1 MKYIKDH
8 ENLDQKN
15 VLLRLDL
22 NVPLK
27 NGIITDQTRIDK
39 ILPIINFLLSK
50 NSRIIVVSHVGR
62 PKGGK
67 KSDLSMKPIC
77 EYLEKKINKKIKLI
91 SDDIFQ
97 LEKDNLFEEKF
108 DEIICLENIRFNKEE
123 EKNDPSFAKQ
133 LASLADLFVND
144 AFSCSHRA
152 HTSISKIT
160 EFLPSFAGLQLEAE
174 LNALKKV
181 TSEIKK
187 PITCIIG
194 GSKISSKIGIIK
206 NLIPKFN
213 NIIIVGGMANN
224 ILNHKGNQ
232 IGKSFKEEN
241 CEKIIEEIFEISKQ
255 HSCSITYPIDVLV
268 GKNLNSVSK
277 AKKLNEID
285 ENDIILDIGPKTID
299 AIKKGIEN
307 SETVLWNGPAG
318 YFENPNFGN
327 GSYEIARAII
337 KKNKSKSIYSVVGGG
352 DTIALINEIKAIKDF
367 NFVSTAGGAF
377 LEYLEGKDLP
387 GIKALN

>member
-1 MKYIKDH
+1 MKYIKDN
-8 ENLDQKN
+8 ENLYQKN

-50 NSRIIVVSHVGR
+50 NSKIIVVSHVGR
-62 PKGGK
+62 PNGK
-67 KSDLSMKPIC
+67 KNSELSMKPIC

-91 SDDIFQ
+91 SDDIFK
-97 LEKDNLFEEKF
+97 LEKDDLFSEEF
-108 DEIICLENIRFNKEE
+108 DEIICLENIRFYEKE
-123 EKNDPSFAKQ
+123 EKNDASMAKQ
-133 LASLADLFVND
+133 LAGLADLFVND

-152 HTSISKIT
+152 HTSVSKIT
-160 EFLPSFAGLQLEAE
+160 EFLPSFAGLQLQAE

-194 GSKISSKIGIIK
+194 GSKISTKIGIIK

-232 IGKSFKEEN
+232 IGKSIKEEN
-241 CEKIIEEIFEISKQ
+241 CEKIIEEIFKISKQ

-268 GKNLNSVSK
+268 GKNLNGESK
-277 AKKLNEID
+277 IKELNEIGED
-285 ENDIILDIGPKTID
+285 DLILDIGPKTIN
-299 AIKKGIEN
+299 AIKKLVEN

-318 YFENPNFGN
+318 YFENPNFAK
-327 GSYEIARAII
+327 GSYEIAKAII
-337 KKNKSKSIYSVVGGG
+337 KKNKNKSIYSVVGGG

-387 GIKALN
+387 GIKALS

>member
-1 MKYIKDH
+1 MKYIKNH

-27 NGIITDQTRIDK
+27 NGVITDQTRIDK
-39 ILPIINFLLSK
+39 ILPIINFLLNK

-62 PKGGK
+62 PKGEK
-67 KSDLSMKPIC
+67 NNDLSMKPIC

-91 SDDIFQ
+91 GDDIFQ
-97 LEKDNLFEEKF
+97 LEKKGLFMEKF
-108 DEIICLENIRFNKEE
+108 DEIIFLENIRFYKEE
-123 EKNDPSFAKQ
+123 EKNDVSFAKQ
-133 LASLADLFVND
+133 LAGLADLFVND

-152 HTSISKIT
+152 HTSVSKIT

-174 LNALKKV
+174 LTALKKV

-187 PITCIIG
+187 PVTCIIG
-194 GSKISSKIGIIK
+194 GSKISTKIGIIK

-224 ILNHKGNQ
+224 ILEHKGNE
-232 IGKSFKEEN
+232 IGKSVKEEN
-241 CEKIIEEIFEISKQ
+241 CEKIIEEIFKTSKQ
-255 HSCSITYPIDVLV
+255 HSCSITYPVDVLV
-268 GKNLNSVSK
+268 GKNLNSASK
-277 AKKLNEID
+277 VKELNEID
-285 ENDIILDIGPKTID
+285 EDDLILDIGPKTIN
-299 AIKKGIEN
+299 AIKKVIEN
-307 SETVLWNGPAG
+307 SATVLWNGPAG
-318 YFENPNFGN
+318 YFENPNFAN
-327 GSYEIARAII
+327 GSYEIAKAII
-337 KKNKSKSIYSVVGGG
+337 KKNKNKSIYSVVGGG
-352 DTIALINEIKAIKDF
+352 DTIALINGINAIEDF

-387 GIKALN
+387 GIKALS